1 VLKKSSQGNSETLI
15 WKKIMY
21 WQEEDNS
28 SAPSVHDDVVD
39 LVFAIVCKT
48 LPLDH
53 AYTLSQAVQEILPWL
68 AEEEGAGVHTIHV
81 AESGNGW
88 IRPNE
93 ANAILHPSRRTK
105 LRVRVPKH
113 RIEQTKNLSG
123 NVLELDGHRV
133 AVKDVTVK
141 LLSDHPTIFSRY
153 IVTEGFASESEVL
166 EEMVRQMKAMGV
178 KPKKLL
184 CGTETTIVTPE
195 KALKT
200 RSLMVADLSLEES
213 VKLQMKGLGSHR
225 WLGCGLFIPHK
236 DIKEVK
242 E

>member
-1 VLKKSSQGNSETLI
+1 
-15 WKKIMY
+15 MY
-21 WQEEDNS
+21 WQEEDQRI
-28 SAPSVHDDVVD
+28 APTVSDDVVD
-39 LVFAIVCKT
+39 LVFAISCKT

-53 AYTLSQAVQEILPWL
+53 AYSLSQAVQEILPWL

-88 IRPNE
+88 VRPNE

-113 RIEQTKNLSG
+113 RVEEGKNLTG
-123 NVLELDGHRV
+123 KTLDLDGHIV
-133 AVKDVTVK
+133 TVKDVSVK
-141 LLSDHPTIFSRY
+141 LLSDLPTVFSRY
-153 IVTEGFASESEVL
+153 IVTEGFETETEVL
-166 EEMVRQMKAMGV
+166 EEMVKQLEAMGI
-178 KPKKLL
+178 KPKKML
-184 CGTETTIVTPE
+184 CGTETIITTPDQVI
-195 KALKT
+195 KT
-200 RSLMVADLSLEES
+200 RSLMLADLSVEES
-213 VKLQMKGLGSHR
+213 VTLQMKGLGSHR